1 MYGTDLRNRLRD
13 GSVPHVGRHGRLD
26 WAATAGGRLRR
37 REVRGHAGL
46 DRLARGDVGGI
57 VGVAADSLREGT
69 ARSTRQGRGLGA
81 VVPTGSAHGV
91 GGGMRG
97 LRGCDRSGGRSG
109 GDELGGDSLVRGFLM
124 DRLERFVF
132 LVGNDDGRGNVP
144 GFVNRCLDDRHFVG
158 GTAAE
163 EEGTQLHGGLLRQ
176 HTADDLGR
184 VGHASIAQDV
194 AEGSRRASLRIPG
207 AEDDAV
213 DARCEYCARAHRAGL
228 EGDDEGAAR
237 QAPGAPRAAGLTQG
251 DDFGVACGV
260 MVGLSAVSP
269 ASDDAATFVNDDGSD
284 GNVSRLAGTVGQEE
298 GLAHCFAVL
307 LMNCHPSSLPTKRQL
322 G

>member
-1 MYGTDLRNRLRD
+1 M
-13 GSVPHVGRHGRLD
+13 
-26 WAATAGGRLRR
+26 
-37 REVRGHAGL
+37 VR
-46 DRLARGDVGGI
+46 ARV
-57 VGVAADSLREGT
+57 
-69 ARSTRQGRGLGA
+69 
-81 VVPTGSAHGV
+81 
-91 GGGMRG
+91 
-97 LRGCDRSGGRSG
+97 
-109 GDELGGDSLVRGFLM
+109 
-124 DRLERFVF
+124 
-132 LVGNDDGRGNVP
+132 
-144 GFVNRCLDDRHFVG
+144 
-158 GTAAE
+158 
-163 EEGTQLHGGLLRQ
+163 
-176 HTADDLGR
+176 
-184 VGHASIAQDV
+184 AQDV
-194 AEGSRRASLRIPG
+194 AHAAAG
-207 AEDDAV
+207 AGARLPRPQDDGGEAGEL
-213 DARCEYCARAHRAGL
+213 DGARAHRAGL